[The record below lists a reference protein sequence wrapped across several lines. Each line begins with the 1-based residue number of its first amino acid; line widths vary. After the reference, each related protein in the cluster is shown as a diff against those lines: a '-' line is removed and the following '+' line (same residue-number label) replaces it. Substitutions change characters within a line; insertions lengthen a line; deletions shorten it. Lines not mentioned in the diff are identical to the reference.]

1 MVVLYLNVILLLY
14 IWSFISFL
22 SMQRLQTSFRKRKVQ
37 AVTIWSSFV
46 LRWRVNS
53 SKTFSYSSAWL
64 KTASG
69 NGDKRLTK

>member
-1 MVVLYLNVILLLY
+1 MFKYKESIKTIIEKV
-14 IWSFISFL
+14 
-22 SMQRLQTSFRKRKVQ
+22 KRQ
-37 AVTIWSSFV
+37 AIWSSFF

-64 KTASG
+64 ETASS